1 MRTCLFSDAVKGNG
15 VEFIP
20 KGRLLQEITQE
31 KRTFCAS
38 DEPQILA

>member
-1 MRTCLFSDAVKGNG
+1 MQFREMALNLSQ
-15 VEFIP
+15 
-20 KGRLLQEITQE
+20 KGRLLQEITPE